1 MNKKDPDR
9 CAFPRCPSTMAVV
22 YLGYPVCSDHWIK
35 IASKEERGKEW
46 ALSIL
51 KKRKKGK

>member
-9 CAFPRCPSTMAVV
+9 CDFPRCRWTSSLKW
-22 YLGYPVCSDHWIK
+22 LGYNICPDHWVK
-35 IASKEERGKEW
+35 ICSKEERGKEW